1 MKNKVLSFIKQ
12 KAAEIIC
19 KFTPYVHL
27 HGKLL
32 SRAVWLVPTRHAVEC
47 VAGRQEKDLMGIVP
61 NVQQRY
67 SLGLK
72 VYFELI
78 VACLIPM
85 LMR

>member
-1 MKNKVLSFIKQ
+1 M
-12 KAAEIIC
+12 
-19 KFTPYVHL
+19 
-27 HGKLL
+27 
-32 SRAVWLVPTRHAVEC
+32 VPTRHAVEC